1 MPRWTPPKEERSVY
15 FQNSSSSSSVLVDDT
30 PKVESDMHTKSNGAA
45 TPIMPKGGSSQV
57 VDMTASSPPPP
68 LSKNNLKNQELL
80 LHQIHSSDFY
90 SNNKS
95 INSATV
101 RSKNPLPLPL
111 PLPSSPAVAK
121 TNVSTS
127 VLQRKRVISD
137 SEDESG
143 DDDVVITG
151 YTTTDGNAEVLKK
164 QRVDRME
171 SITDYDDQL
180 QHSIDEP
187 DNAGDIVQFFNSAS
201 QDELQDLASCSAG
214 QVKSVI
220 SLRPFASF
228 ADLYVKFDQQ
238 KGLKTYIIDNYRE
251 VLQCFEVM
259 DMVVGRCSSISQLIN
274 AQFHHISPD
283 GLHADFDNLKS
294 DQLKNLIDYQPSAI
308 NKALQLKNYQLVGLN
323 WLRILFENKLSGI
336 LADEMGL
343 GKTAM
348 VISFI
353 AYLLKSSS
361 SHALGSS
368 SSSFDSDNDGNF
380 KFLIIVP
387 SSTLENW
394 TREFRKWC
402 PSIRVLVYQGSQAE
416 RNDLR
421 ISTSVLDFTVLV
433 TTYNMLGTSE
443 DRGYLRKIPWTY
455 MVLDEGHLIKNIQS
469 MRYKNLVSI
478 KSQYKLL
485 LTGTPIQNTLH
496 ELLALLVF
504 IMPDLFADA
513 EEELRRLFSLK
524 KDTKV
529 SQQRAEKARVMLEP
543 FILKRRKAQV
553 LTDLPRKTEVLL
565 ELAMTSEH
573 SGLYQQVI
581 KSSQAETSA
590 ANNASSSSKQL
601 YNILMNLRK
610 VALHPLLA
618 SGGDYSLY
626 YPRQTRILIAQALYR
641 KTEYY
646 EWSAN
651 TKKTNQQKEDEAI
664 ADVLAMMDYQIAHL
678 CADFNA
684 LKKYRLEQ
692 RCWFDC
698 VKVDALLQLINH
710 HCGLEID
717 YSQRISSPNQTLQ
730 LTQSKYQHEKMLV
743 FSQFVIMLDIIEYV
757 LTLCQVKYVRLDGQT
772 PVNERQQ
779 AIDAFDS
786 DQDIRVFLLSTKAGG
801 VGLNLIAASVVVLY
815 DLDFNPFN
823 DAQAQDRAY
832 RIGQTR
838 DITVYKLVTKATIEE
853 RIYQLAQ
860 RKITL
865 EQTIS
870 ASHSG
875 KNGAQHAHAND
886 STRNDDDNIDADLA
900 KELLSDI
907 LPTSS

>member
-1 MPRWTPPKEERSVY
+1 MPRWTPPKEERSAY
-15 FQNSSSSSSVLVDDT
+15 FQNSSSSSVLVDDT
-30 PKVESDMHTKSNGAA
+30 AKVESDMVNHGIHTKSNGAA

-68 LSKNNLKNQELL
+68 SKTNPKYQELL

-95 INSATV
+95 KNNATL
-101 RSKNPLPLPL
+101 RSKNLLPLPL
-111 PLPSSPAVAK
+111 PQPSSPAVVK

-127 VLQRKRVISD
+127 VSQRKRVISD

-143 DDDVVITG
+143 DDVDITG
-151 YTTTDGNAEVLKK
+151 YTTNGNAAISKK

-171 SITDYDDQL
+171 SITDYDDQV
-180 QHSIDEP
+180 QHSIQEP
-187 DNAGDIVQFFNSAS
+187 NNAGDIVQFFNSAS
-201 QDELQDLASCSAG
+201 NDELQDLASCSAG

-228 ADLYVKFDQQ
+228 ADLYAKFDQQ

-283 GLHADFDNLKS
+283 GLHADFDSLKS
-294 DQLKNLIDYQPSAI
+294 DQLKNLIDQQPLAI

-323 WLRILFENKLSGI
+323 WLRILYENQLSGI

-353 AYLLKSSS
+353 AYLLESTSLHASVSST
-361 SHALGSS
+361 
-368 SSSFDSDNDGNF
+368 FDSDNGGNL

-402 PSIRVLVYQGSQAE
+402 SSIRVLVYQGSQAE

-421 ISTSVLDFTVLV
+421 ISTNVSDFTVLV

-478 KSQYKLL
+478 RSQYKLL

-565 ELAMTSEH
+565 ELSMTSEH
-573 SGLYQQVI
+573 SSLYQQVI
-581 KSSQAETSA
+581 KSSQAESSA
-590 ANNASSSSKQL
+590 ANNVQSSSKQL

-626 YPRQTRILIAQALYR
+626 YPRQTHIQIAQALYR
-641 KTEYY
+641 KTEHY

-698 VKVDALLQLINH
+698 VKIDALLQLINH
-710 HCGLEID
+710 HCGLNID
-717 YSQRISSPNQTLQ
+717 YSQHISSPNQTLQ
-730 LTQSKYQHEKMLV
+730 LVKSKYRNEKMLV

-757 LTLCQVKYVRLDGQT
+757 LTLCHVKYVRLDGQT

-875 KNGAQHAHAND
+875 KNGAYHTHAND
-886 STRNDDDNIDADLA
+886 STRNDDDNIDANLA

-907 LPTSS
+907 ISTSS